1 MMTPSLAQSHIDIT
15 VKLVRLY
22 VFLAHS
28 IDRCLS
34 EAARISYPESELQ
47 SNLASTR
54 TAVLDMLSVNR
65 VVKGKVEQECHRV
78 LSLVTSFLTDGPG
91 KIPALMDLKAERAML
106 KQKTMVLSDLLAVFR
121 AA

>member
-1 MMTPSLAQSHIDIT
+1 MQVQVIAPSHIDT
-15 VKLVRLY
+15 TDRLVRLY
-22 VFLAHS
+22 VFLAQS

-47 SNLASTR
+47 SNLAVAR

-65 VVKGKVEQECHRV
+65 VVKGKIEQECTRI
-78 LSLVTSFLTDGPG
+78 LSLVSACLTDGPE
-91 KIPALMDLKAERAML
+91 KTAALNDLKAERIMV
-106 KQKTMVLSDLLAVFR
+106 KQKTMALSDLLAVFR

>member
-1 MMTPSLAQSHIDIT
+1 MQVQVIAPSHIDT
-15 VKLVRLY
+15 TDRLVRLY
-22 VFLAHS
+22 VFLAQS

-47 SNLASTR
+47 SNLALAR

-65 VVKGKVEQECHRV
+65 VVKGKIEQECNRV
-78 LSLVTSFLTDGPG
+78 LSLVSACLKDGPE
-91 KIPALMDLKAERAML
+91 KTAAVNDLKAERIML
-106 KQKTMVLSDLLAVFR
+106 KQKTMALSDLLAVFR